1 MQPAEL
7 LFDVDTQEFLK
18 ALGQSTANLY
28 RVGLKSFQEFYGA
41 SPKVFIDRV
50 EEDLHAPRGDRKRV
64 ARNTVREFIV
74 WLQKKGYAPKT
85 VRAYVAS
92 LQSMSSY
99 YDVVFT
105 TKYTNLPTGLPVSKK
120 EPWTLVR
127 ISAFIEA
134 LKMPHRAVAAVIL
147 QSGLGLGDVL
157 ALCYGDIRQELEAE
171 VTPLCLDLT
180 RIKTDVPFMTFVGKW
195 GVWLL
200 KQHLEGAV
208 LSDKDKLFM
217 ISKRAIESHF
227 KRVAAGFVGDYTGFN
242 PARPHSLR
250 AAFKTLLSDH
260 RVDPLFT
267 EFWMG
272 HRVAEQQRVYV
283 SKSREGWRLTYR
295 DQAEAWLTPASF
307 VKQRER
313 AQKAKEG

>member
-1 MQPAEL
+1 M
-7 LFDVDTQEFLK
+7 
-18 ALGQSTANLY
+18 
-28 RVGLKSFQEFYGA
+28 
-41 SPKVFIDRV
+41 
-50 EEDLHAPRGDRKRV
+50 
-64 ARNTVREFIV
+64 
-74 WLQKKGYAPKT
+74 
-85 VRAYVAS
+85 
-92 LQSMSSY
+92 
-99 YDVVFT
+99 
-105 TKYTNLPTGLPVSKK
+105 
-120 EPWTLVR
+120 
-127 ISAFIEA
+127 
-134 LKMPHRAVAAVIL
+134 
-147 QSGLGLGDVL
+147 
-157 ALCYGDIRQELEAE
+157 
-171 VTPLCLDLT
+171 T

-195 GVWLL
+195 GVSLL
-200 KQHLEGAV
+200 KQHLEGTT
-208 LSDKDKLFM
+208 LRDQDKLFM

-227 KRVAAGFVGDYTGFN
+227 KRVATGFVGVYTGFN